1 MSRPNKKQHKVPRTY
16 LEAFTGTNGCVWVS
30 DNKLRLYAE
39 KPKNILTENDFYTV
53 RFPDGGGTLEVET
66 KYLGGIEAA
75 YAAIYKDKISQ
86 RQPLTVNERAVMAIF
101 IASMLERSPRRR
113 EALQDGFDQIRAK
126 TEQMRAAV
134 AKMTPAQK
142 KALAT
147 MQAPMSEEDRKNSIP
162 ADEFLKA
169 GEDVASFHSAGIPES
184 VAAIAPIIFEMNWG
198 FMVRPA
204 DSEPFITSDSPCT
217 MDNPALPPRS
227 FYGPGLVQKDVEVAM
242 TLSPDLAV
250 LCGWKLEKDGLYL
263 PVGKT
268 NVEEI
273 NRRVMRRSET
283 LVSND
288 KTMLEKQ
295 VVRVR
300 AFFAQQKTEEKK

>member
-16 LEAFTGTNGCVWVS
+16 LEAFTGTDGRLWVS
-30 DNKLRLYAE
+30 DKKLHIYPE

-53 RFPDGGGTLEVET
+53 RFPGGGGTLEVET

-75 YAAIYKDKISQ
+75 YATIYKDKISQ
-86 RQPLTVNERAVMAIF
+86 RQPLTANERAVMAIF
-101 IASMLERSPRRR
+101 VASMLERSPRRR

-142 KALAT
+142 KALAI

-162 ADEFLKA
+162 ADELLKA

-184 VAAIAPIIFEMNWG
+184 VAAIAPIIFKMNWG
-198 FMVRPA
+198 FMVRPVG
-204 DSEPFITSDSPCT
+204 SEPFVTSDSPCT
-217 MDNPALPPRS
+217 MDNPSLPVRS
-227 FYGPGLVQKDVEVAM
+227 IYGPGLAQKDIEVTM

-250 LCGWKLEKDGLYL
+250 LCGWKLENDGNYL
-263 PVGKT
+263 SVGKG

-273 NRRVMRRSET
+273 NRRIVRRSET

-288 KTMLEKQ
+288 KAMLERQ
-295 VVRVR
+295 VARVR
-300 AFFAQQKTEEKK
+300 AFLAQQKTEEEK